1 MAGQDPG
8 TEPAGTEPQPNPPAG
23 GDGGPKGEPDHEAA
37 NKRLT
42 TENANLKQANDDLQK
57 QLDALNA
64 GLAKALT
71 EDDVKAAVQ
80 TAQDEAKKAADAAEA
95 AWKER
100 EKALVVENALIA
112 AGCTDTVAAIAHLDL
127 AQIEVAKDGHV
138 SGLDVAKSKESY
150 PHLFDAGAVVSS
162 AATPGGPAKKMT
174 KGEIMGIKDPA
185 ERRAKIAEHM
195 DLFE

>member
-1 MAGQDPG
+1 MADQDPD
-8 TEPAGTEPQPNPPAG
+8 TSQQQVPPAG
-23 GDGGPKGEPDHEAA
+23 DEGGPKGAPDLEAA

-42 TENANLKQANDDLQK
+42 AENANLKQANDDLQK
-57 QLDALNA
+57 QLDGLNA

-71 EDDVKAAVQ
+71 EDDVKAAVEA
-80 TAQDEAKKAADAAEA
+80 AQGEAKKTADAAEA
-95 AWKER
+95 AWKAR

-112 AGCTDTVAAIAHLDL
+112 AGCTDTVGMIAHLDL
-127 AQIEVAKDGHV
+127 DAVEVAKDGHV
-138 SGLDVAKSKESY
+138 SGLDVAKAKESC

-174 KGEIMGIKDPA
+174 KDEIMGIKDPA
-185 ERRAKIAEHM
+185 ERRAKIADNM